1 MQVVAKL
8 LQATG
13 KLLSFIVARKL
24 GHIVARDV
32 LIRRQLT
39 EGRIGSKRFRVLR
52 AGYEH

>member
-32 LIRRQLT
+32 LICCQLT